1 MNNKTKKLLIISL
14 APTILKDGKYWSYSP
29 YVNEMDV
36 WFKYA
41 DEQRILAPFS
51 YPEDVLIKPFSTK
64 GIKRY
69 YIPFFAFNSIFN
81 ILKALLFMPII
92 VFQMIR
98 AMAWADH
105 IHLRCPA
112 NVSLVACFVQIFF
125 PWKNKSTKYAGN
137 WDPNSNQP
145 RSYRLQQAIL
155 RNTFLTRNMK
165 VLVYGDW
172 PGETSNVYPFISA
185 TYKDE
190 ERVPFKSKDYS
201 EELVFVF
208 AGMLVPG
215 KRPLLTIKFI
225 QQLNVQG
232 IPARLELFGDGPLM
246 QEVKNYVEE
255 HEIGHQINLRGNQD
269 KTIVKAA
276 LLSAHFNILLSK
288 SEGWPK
294 AVAEGMFYG
303 CIPVATSVSCVGW
316 MMGEGQR
323 GILVEPN
330 LNTAVAKFVEVVN
343 SKCLDTMAKNAMDWS
358 QQYTFD
364 RLEGDIQ
371 DVLDGT
377 FESKV

>member
-14 APTILKDGKYWSYSP
+14 APTILKEGKYWSYSP

-41 DEQRILAPFS
+41 DEQRILAPFT
-51 YPEDVLIKPFSTK
+51 YPEDVLIKPFSTSS
-64 GIKRY
+64 IKRY

-81 ILKALLFMPII
+81 MLKALLFMPLI

-112 NVSLVACFVQIFF
+112 NVSLVASFVQIVF

-145 RSYRLQQAIL
+145 WSYRLQQSIL

-185 TYKDE
+185 TYKDD
-190 ERVPFKSKDYS
+190 ERVPFKAKDYS

-215 KRPLLTIKFI
+215 KRPLLTIQFI
-225 QQLNVQG
+225 EQLNQQG

-246 QEVKNYVEE
+246 QEIKSYIEE
-255 HEIGHQINLRGNQD
+255 RGINNQINIKGNQD
-269 KTIVKAA
+269 KSIVKAA
-276 LLSAHFNILLSK
+276 LLKAHFNILLSK

-303 CIPVATSVSCVGW
+303 CIPVATSVSCVSW

-323 GILVEPN
+323 GILVEPD
-330 LNTAVAKFVEVVN
+330 LSTSVTEFIKVIKTVN
-343 SKCLDTMAKNAMDWS
+343 LDTMAKNAMDWS

-364 RLEGDIQ
+364 RLEKDIEN
-371 DVLDGT
+371 VLNGA
-377 FESKV
+377 FESRV

>member
-1 MNNKTKKLLIISL
+1 MNNKTKKLLTISL

-64 GIKRY
+64 TIKRY

-81 ILKALLFMPII
+81 TLKTLLIMPLV

-112 NVSLVACFVQIFF
+112 NVSLIACFVQILF

-145 RSYRLQQAIL
+145 WSYRLQQAIL

-190 ERVPFKSKDYS
+190 ERVPFKAKDYT

-215 KRPLLTIKFI
+215 KRPLLTIQFI
-225 QQLNVQG
+225 EALNNKG
-232 IPARLELFGDGPLM
+232 ISARLELFGDGPLRP
-246 QEVKNYVEE
+246 ELETYILE
-255 HEIGHQINLRGNQD
+255 HKLADCITMHGNQD
-269 KTIVKAA
+269 KMVVKSA
-276 LLSAHFNILLSK
+276 LLGAHFNILLSK

-303 CIPVATSVSCVGW
+303 CIPVATSVSCVSW
-316 MMGEGQR
+316 MLGHGIR
-323 GILVEPN
+323 GIVVDAELDS
-330 LNTAVAKFVEVVN
+330 AVNHFLEVFH
-343 SKCLDTMAKNAMDWS
+343 SDYLDAIAEASLQWS

-364 RLEGDIQ
+364 RLEGDIKA
-371 DVLDGT
+371 VLEGT
-377 FESKV
+377 FESQV

>member
-1 MNNKTKKLLIISL
+1 MKNKTKNLLIISL

-51 YPEDVLIKPFSTK
+51 YPEDVLIKPFSTAT
-64 GIKRY
+64 IERY
-69 YIPFFAFNSIFN
+69 YIPFFAFNSLFN
-81 ILKALLFMPII
+81 ILKALLFMPFI

-112 NVSLVACFVQIFF
+112 NVSLVASFVQILF

-145 RSYRLQQAIL
+145 WTYRLQQAIL
-155 RNTFLTRNMK
+155 RNTFLTQNMK

-172 PGETSNVYPFISA
+172 PGETANVYPFISA
-185 TYKDE
+185 TYYDS
-190 ERVPFKSKDYS
+190 ERVPLHAKNYSK
-201 EELVFVF
+201 ELVFVF

-215 KRPLLTIKFI
+215 KRPLMTIQFI
-225 QQLNVQG
+225 EQLNKQG
-232 IPARLELFGDGPLM
+232 ISSRLEMFGDGPLM
-246 QEVKNYVEE
+246 SDMKTYVEE
-255 HEIGHQINLRGNQD
+255 HSLGKHIILRGNQD

-276 LLSAHFNILLSK
+276 LLDSHFNILLSK

-294 AVAEGMFYG
+294 AVAEGMFFG

-316 MMGEGQR
+316 MMGHGSR
-323 GILVEPN
+323 GIIVKPKLESAINEFIKVFN
-330 LNTAVAKFVEVVN
+330 SADLNE
-343 SKCLDTMAKNAMDWS
+343 MARCAMDWS
-358 QQYTFD
+358 QKYTFN
-364 RLEGDIQ
+364 RLEGDIK
-371 DVLDGT
+371 DVLNGT
-377 FESKV
+377 FESRI